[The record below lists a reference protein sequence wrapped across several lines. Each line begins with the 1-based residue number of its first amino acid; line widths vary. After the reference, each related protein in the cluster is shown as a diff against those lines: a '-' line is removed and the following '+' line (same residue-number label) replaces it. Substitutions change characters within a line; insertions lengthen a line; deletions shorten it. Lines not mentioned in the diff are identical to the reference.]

1 MRGRIGTMF
10 GIIFRKAM
18 QPFQINISQQQID
31 DLKQRLNN
39 TRWPDEIQDSGWS
52 YGANLSYM
60 KELCNYWQH
69 DFDWRKQEVFLN
81 SFTQYKTKI
90 DDLNIHFIWEKGE
103 GDRSLP
109 LLLTHGF
116 PDSFFR
122 FAKLIPL
129 LTAADET
136 GFSFDV
142 VVPSIPGYGFS
153 DAAATPGMNP
163 NKIAAIFHNLMVEK
177 LGYKK
182 FAAQGGDWGS
192 SVTEKLALHYPGSLF
207 AIYITDPPYHH
218 IFTVP
223 QTDLTDPEKEYLKK
237 GQQWAQKE
245 GGYAIEQ
252 STYPQT
258 LAYGLNDS
266 PAGLAAWIVEK
277 FYRWSD
283 NKGNIENSFTK
294 DELLTNVSIYWFT
307 QTINSACRIYFESAQ
322 QKRNSAAKIEVPT
335 GAANFPKELI
345 PAPKE
350 FVQRFYHLK
359 HWKEMPR
366 GGHFA
371 AMEEPELLAEDLRGF
386 FREKI

>member
-163 NKIAAIFHNLMVEK
+163 NKIAAIF
-177 LGYKK
+177 
-182 FAAQGGDWGS
+182 S
-192 SVTEKLALHYPGSLF
+192 
-207 AIYITDPPYHH
+207 
-218 IFTVP
+218 
-223 QTDLTDPEKEYLKK
+223 
-237 GQQWAQKE
+237 
-245 GGYAIEQ
+245 
-252 STYPQT
+252 
-258 LAYGLNDS
+258 
-266 PAGLAAWIVEK
+266 
-277 FYRWSD
+277 
-283 NKGNIENSFTK
+283 
-294 DELLTNVSIYWFT
+294 
-307 QTINSACRIYFESAQ
+307 
-322 QKRNSAAKIEVPT
+322 
-335 GAANFPKELI
+335 
-345 PAPKE
+345 
-350 FVQRFYHLK
+350 
-359 HWKEMPR
+359 
-366 GGHFA
+366 
-371 AMEEPELLAEDLRGF
+371 
-386 FREKI
+386 